1 MNLLQSLTQRWKRTQ
16 SPKKVTGRIVCVHW
30 DRENLYYFVSSSKSL
45 RVQTQDAGVLA
56 YNAQQS
62 PLLVLRE
69 HLGQQGIAVQQLVVL
84 LSRPELEQ
92 LSLNLPPADDDE
104 LPALVASAVEQQL
117 GDSELP
123 PTVDFCSLPT
133 ARADTEGN
141 SVQVL
146 AFALTANG
154 LQSLQRDAE
163 QTGFKLVAIASRQL
177 SAISLLKRIT
187 DLAPNLNVVLHL
199 YPGEA
204 ELAFCIGDQPQ
215 LLRSVRVNLDEL
227 DRTVEQLQRETQ
239 RCLAL
244 LPHDVEELPQQWLV
258 FDTCAAAEQISQLIE
273 NSLNTK
279 VIRVDPTL
287 QWDFLGP
294 LQIVALKAEESSVGT
309 QPEDL
314 TRTDTGQGDS
324 SSAAADS
331 TSRQTSNNL
340 INRADTVTRPTAALT
355 GAAWEIW
362 HEGLSVNLVNPKRA
376 PQAPKPWV
384 RPAAWSGAGL
394 LAASI
399 GGYALK
405 TDVWQLQQDVE
416 SLQQQVQDSGKLAAK
431 LLEKSDQAKVVENW
445 LSDQVDWLAVLDE
458 VSQRLPTGQDA
469 TVTRLNA
476 STDAAL
482 GIFDLSV
489 QVTDPEKIAELEER
503 LRSVRYSVNSKRI
516 SQSPEASEYPWR
528 FETRITFGIEPA
540 DWRDYA
546 TTTAVNSQAAN
557 ETGEINNRPPKSSQA
572 EKTPRKEAAP

>member
-1 MNLLQSLTQRWKRTQ
+1 
-16 SPKKVTGRIVCVHW
+16 
-30 DRENLYYFVSSSKSL
+30 
-45 RVQTQDAGVLA
+45 VQTQDAGVLA

-62 PLLVLRE
+62 PLLALRE

-117 GDSELP
+117 GDSEIP
-123 PTVDFCSLPT
+123 PTVDFCSLAT
-133 ARADTEGN
+133 ARAETEGA

-146 AFALTANG
+146 AFALTANS
-154 LQSLQRDAE
+154 LQSLHSDAE
-163 QTGFKLVAIASRQL
+163 QAGFRLVAIASRQL

-187 DLAPNLNVVLHL
+187 DLAPNLNIVLHL
-199 YPGEA
+199 YPGEV
-204 ELAFCIGDQPQ
+204 ELAFCIGDEPQ

-258 FDTCAAAEQISQLIE
+258 FDTCTAAEQISQLIE
-273 NSLNTK
+273 NSLKTK
-279 VIRVDPTL
+279 VTRVDPTL

-294 LQIVALKAEESSVGT
+294 LQIVARKAEESSVGT

-314 TRTDTGQGDS
+314 TRADTGQSDS
-324 SSAAADS
+324 SSSAVDS
-331 TSRQTSNNL
+331 TYQT
-340 INRADTVTRPTAALT
+340 RADTVTRPTAALT

-405 TDVWQLQQDVE
+405 TDVWQLQQEVE

-445 LSDQVDWLAVLDE
+445 LSDQVDWLVVLDE

-476 STDAAL
+476 STDAAQ

-546 TTTAVNSQAAN
+546 TTTTVNSQAAN